1 MPQTDNDPS
10 ASTASFQ
17 AFAQRTDTDTDNAPG
32 RSTPT
37 GRYVLIGGI
46 VLAVIVIVVLI
57 ATL

>member
-17 AFAQRTDTDTDNAPG
+17 AFAHRSDDTDATPR
-32 RSTPT
+32 RSTPVS
-37 GRYVLIGGI
+37 RYVLIGGI
-46 VLAVIVIVVLI
+46 VLVVIVIVVLI

>member
-1 MPQTDNDPS
+1 MPQTENDPS

-17 AFAQRTDTDTDNAPG
+17 AFAERSDSDDAPR

-37 GRYVLIGGI
+37 SRYVLIGGV

-57 ATL
+57 TTL

>member
-17 AFAQRTDTDTDNAPG
+17 AFAHRSDTDPTPR
-32 RSTPT
+32 RSASAS
-37 GRYVLIGGI
+37 RYVLIGGV
-46 VLAVIVIVVLI
+46 VLVVIVIVVLI

>member
-1 MPQTDNDPS
+1 MPETENDPS

-17 AFAQRTDTDTDNAPG
+17 AFAQRSDTDHAPR
-32 RSTPT
+32 RSTPAS
-37 GRYVLIGGI
+37 RYVLIGGI

>member
-1 MPQTDNDPS
+1 MSQTENDPS

-17 AFAQRTDTDTDNAPG
+17 AFAQRSDTDDTPR
-32 RSTPT
+32 RSTP
-37 GRYVLIGGI
+37 GSRYILIGGI

>member
-1 MPQTDNDPS
+1 MPQSDNDPS

-17 AFAQRTDTDTDNAPG
+17 AFAERSDTEYAPR

-37 GRYVLIGGI
+37 SRYVLIGGV

>member
-1 MPQTDNDPS
+1 MPQTEDDPS

-17 AFAQRTDTDTDNAPG
+17 AFAQRSDDYAPR
-32 RSTPT
+32 RSSPA

-46 VLAVIVIVVLI
+46 VLAVVVVAVLI

>member
-1 MPQTDNDPS
+1 MSQTENDPS

-17 AFAQRTDTDTDNAPG
+17 AFAQRSDTDDTPRRSAPG
-32 RSTPT
+32 S
-37 GRYVLIGGI
+37 RYVLIGGI

>member
-1 MPQTDNDPS
+1 MSQTENDPS

-17 AFAQRTDTDTDNAPG
+17 AFAQRSDTDDAPR
-32 RSTPT
+32 RSTPAS
-37 GRYVLIGGI
+37 RYVLIGGI

>member
-17 AFAQRTDTDTDNAPG
+17 AFAQRSDTDSAPR

-37 GRYVLIGGI
+37 SRYVLIGGI

>member
-1 MPQTDNDPS
+1 MPQSDNDPS

-17 AFAQRTDTDTDNAPG
+17 AFAERSDTENAPR

-37 GRYVLIGGI
+37 SRYVLIGGI

-57 ATL
+57 TTL

>member
-1 MPQTDNDPS
+1 MPQSDNDPS

-17 AFAQRTDTDTDNAPG
+17 AFAQQSDTEHAPR

-37 GRYVLIGGI
+37 SRYVLIGGV
-46 VLAVIVIVVLI
+46 VLVVIVIVVLI

>member
-1 MPQTDNDPS
+1 MPQTENDPS

-17 AFAQRTDTDTDNAPG
+17 AFAQREDTEYAPR
-32 RSTPT
+32 RSSSSSK
-37 GRYVLIGGI
+37 YVLIGGI

>member
-17 AFAQRTDTDTDNAPG
+17 AFAQRSETDSAP
-32 RSTPT
+32 RRATPAS
-37 GRYVLIGGI
+37 RYVLLGGI